1 MARIL
6 VADDEEGVRS
16 YLAEALEREG
26 HAVLRAADGS
36 QAAEIL
42 DREGVDLVITDLKM
56 PGLDGMALLQ
66 KIRGEQPDVEVVML
80 TAYGSIENAVAAMK
94 AGAFDY
100 LTKPLA
106 SPAELRLVVARA
118 LERRALLNLRAGT
131 AAQASGFT
139 LTWGAPAMAP
149 VVEALR
155 RVAATQATV
164 LLLGESGTG
173 KEVAARAIHAW
184 SPRASGPFVAV
195 NCAALT
201 ETLLESELFGHEK
214 GAFTGAHSQRRG
226 RIELAQGG
234 TCFLDEIAELK
245 PALQTKLLRVL
256 QERTFERVG
265 GTRTL
270 EADVRWIAAT
280 NRELAEMMAKGNFR
294 EDLYHR
300 LNVFPIHLP
309 PLRERREDIVPLA
322 SELLASIAAEL
333 GRPGLRL
340 AATAAEK
347 LKSQR
352 WSGNVRELRNTLERA
367 AILSD
372 GAEVTE
378 LALWPVT
385 PATRST
391 AATVPDVPLEHLER
405 LAIEQAIAAEGGNRK
420 RAAERL
426 GIGLR
431 TLYDKLKRYGASD
444 EEA

>member
-42 DREGVDLVITDLKM
+42 EREGVDLVISDLRM
-56 PGLDGMALLQ
+56 PALDGMALLQ
-66 KIRGEQPDVEVVML
+66 KIRAEQPDVEVVML

-106 SPAELRLVVARA
+106 SPTELRLVVARA

-184 SPRASGPFVAV
+184 SPRASGTFVAV
-195 NCAALT
+195 
-201 ETLLESELFGHEK
+201 
-214 GAFTGAHSQRRG
+214 
-226 RIELAQGG
+226 
-234 TCFLDEIAELK
+234 
-245 PALQTKLLRVL
+245 
-256 QERTFERVG
+256 
-265 GTRTL
+265 
-270 EADVRWIAAT
+270 
-280 NRELAEMMAKGNFR
+280 
-294 EDLYHR
+294 
-300 LNVFPIHLP
+300 
-309 PLRERREDIVPLA
+309 
-322 SELLASIAAEL
+322 
-333 GRPGLRL
+333 
-340 AATAAEK
+340 
-347 LKSQR
+347 
-352 WSGNVRELRNTLERA
+352 
-367 AILSD
+367 
-372 GAEVTE
+372 
-378 LALWPVT
+378 
-385 PATRST
+385 
-391 AATVPDVPLEHLER
+391 
-405 LAIEQAIAAEGGNRK
+405 
-420 RAAERL
+420 
-426 GIGLR
+426 
-431 TLYDKLKRYGASD
+431 
-444 EEA
+444 